1 MQAETRPRRR
11 GKWIIYLVV
20 LPLLLLAAYTWFTLT
35 WSYSQ
40 GERAGYVQKLS
51 KRGWL
56 CKTWEG
62 ELALVTMPGTVAE
75 KFFFT
80 VWREDVAARI
90 NATIGQRVTLDYRQH
105 VGVPS
110 SCFGDSQY
118 FVHDVRLVQE
128 PTLPHSGPPAGNTAP
143 ESPVVPAP
151 VPSNGAPAPAPA
163 GEAAPGAK

>member
-1 MQAETRPRRR
+1 MQPENRPRRR
-11 GKWIIYLVV
+11 GKWILYLVV
-20 LPLLLLAAYTWFTLT
+20 LPLLLLAAYTWFVLN
-35 WSYSQ
+35 WSYSE

-75 KFFFT
+75 KFLFT
-80 VWREDVAARI
+80 VWRDDVAARI

-110 SCFGDSQY
+110 SCFGESQY
-118 FVHDVRLVQE
+118 FVNDVRLVEE
-128 PTLPHSGPPAGNTAP
+128 PTLPHAGTAQPAA
-143 ESPVVPAP
+143 VPAP
-151 VPSNGAPAPAPA
+151 ATAPDSSATPAPWTAPAAR
-163 GEAAPGAK
+163 